1 MSTETAP
8 SFRSDSRRA
17 FRPVFYITAAH
28 MALDFYM
35 VLTPPLWAFFQGHYN
50 LTVAQ
55 FAYLPTVIVF
65 CGSITQPFMGYF
77 SDGRDRMALVALGLF
92 VTGIFVSCIGF
103 APTAYILAVFLIIAS
118 FGSSLFHPTAGGLVT
133 ALTPHR
139 ANLSMAIFLTGGTLG
154 MALASITG
162 TQIVER
168 YGIQYLWL
176 IAIPV
181 LFLAPFILWQSRKVP
196 VHERR
201 ATAGKI
207 DFSILRATQTRPLW
221 TLFAISVLRSVIHTG
236 FVSFT
241 AILGASRGW
250 TTSEIGWVFS
260 GYLLSSTLGR
270 ITGGYLADR
279 MSQRKLLAFSCASS
293 AIFHAGF
300 CLTDGYLALISFFVA
315 GYLFDLGITTNI
327 SLAQRALPHNTS
339 TATGLVMG
347 FSWSMAGLAMI
358 GVGSLA
364 EWTSTATALTVVS
377 MVLIPAALLV
387 ALLPSGYGE
396 GKGESAE
403 KIVSVERFTQMKGEV
418 GWFTQRHEGTK
429 RGEGLGTGEA
439 FCIVLWDMS
448 ALWLSVVAF
457 CRWRTRSPRIRP
469 GRLLSSFAMQS
480 LRLHNFP
487 ICQNAMA

>member
-300 CLTDGYLALISFFVA
+300 FLTDGYVSLIAFFVA

-396 GKGESAE
+396 EKGESA
-403 KIVSVERFTQMKGEV
+403 
-418 GWFTQRHEGTK
+418 
-429 RGEGLGTGEA
+429 
-439 FCIVLWDMS
+439 D
-448 ALWLSVVAF
+448 
-457 CRWRTRSPRIRP
+457 
-469 GRLLSSFAMQS
+469 GR
-480 LRLHNFP
+480 R
-487 ICQNAMA
+487 

>member
-1 MSTETAP
+1 MSTDTAP
-8 SFRSDSRRA
+8 SFRSDSRGA

-403 KIVSVERFTQMKGEV
+403 KT
-418 GWFTQRHEGTK
+418 
-429 RGEGLGTGEA
+429 
-439 FCIVLWDMS
+439 
-448 ALWLSVVAF
+448 
-457 CRWRTRSPRIRP
+457 
-469 GRLLSSFAMQS
+469 
-480 LRLHNFP
+480 
-487 ICQNAMA
+487 

>member
-300 CLTDGYLALISFFVA
+300 CLTDGYVSLIAFFVA

-403 KIVSVERFTQMKGEV
+403 KT
-418 GWFTQRHEGTK
+418 
-429 RGEGLGTGEA
+429 
-439 FCIVLWDMS
+439 
-448 ALWLSVVAF
+448 
-457 CRWRTRSPRIRP
+457 
-469 GRLLSSFAMQS
+469 
-480 LRLHNFP
+480 
-487 ICQNAMA
+487 

>member
-8 SFRSDSRRA
+8 SFRSDSSGA
-17 FRPVFYITAAH
+17 LRPIFYITAAH

-35 VLTPPLWAFFQGHYN
+35 VLTPPLWAFFQSHFN

-92 VTGIFVSCIGF
+92 ITGIFVSCIGF
-103 APTAYILAVFLIIAS
+103 APSAYILAVFLIIAS

-133 ALTPHR
+133 ALTPRR

-154 MALASITG
+154 MSLASITG

-176 IAIPV
+176 IVIPV

-201 ATAGKI
+201 ITAGKI
-207 DFSILRATQTRPLW
+207 DFSILNKTRSLW
-221 TLFAISVLRSVIHTG
+221 TLFAISVLRSIIHTG

-241 AILGASRGW
+241 AILGTSRGW
-250 TTSEIGWVFS
+250 TTSDIGWVFFC
-260 GYLLSSTLGR
+260 YLLFSTLGR

-300 CLTDGYLALISFFVA
+300 CLADGSLALISFFIA

-347 FSWSMAGLAMI
+347 FSWGMAGLAMI

-364 EWTSTATALTVVS
+364 EWTSTATALTIVS
-377 MVLIPAALLV
+377 MLLFPAALLV
-387 ALLPSGYGE
+387 ALLPSDYS
-396 GKGESAE
+396 KA
-403 KIVSVERFTQMKGEV
+403 
-418 GWFTQRHEGTK
+418 
-429 RGEGLGTGEA
+429 
-439 FCIVLWDMS
+439 
-448 ALWLSVVAF
+448 
-457 CRWRTRSPRIRP
+457 RSEDK
-469 GRLLSSFAMQS
+469 
-480 LRLHNFP
+480 
-487 ICQNAMA
+487 

>member
-1 MSTETAP
+1 MSTEAAP
-8 SFRSDSRRA
+8 SASRRS

-35 VLTPPLWAFFQGHYN
+35 VLTPPLWAFFQSHYN

-65 CGSITQPFMGYF
+65 CGSIAQPFMGYF

-103 APTAYILAVFLIIAS
+103 APTAYTLAVFLIFAS

-139 ANLSMAIFLTGGTLG
+139 ANLSMAIFLTGGTTG

-168 YGIQYLWL
+168 YGIEYLWL
-176 IAIPV
+176 IVIPV
-181 LFLAPFILWQSRKVP
+181 LILAPFILWQSRKVP

-201 ATAGKI
+201 VTAGKI
-207 DFSILRATQTRPLW
+207 DFSVLQATQTRPLW
-221 TLFAISVLRSVIHTG
+221 TLFAISVLRSIIHTG

-250 TTSEIGWVFS
+250 ATSEIGWVFS
-260 GYLLSSTLGR
+260 CYLLSSTLGR

-300 CLTDGYLALISFFVA
+300 CLTDGYVSLISFFVA

-364 EWTSTATALTVVS
+364 EWTSTATALVVVS
-377 MVLIPAALLV
+377 MVLIPATLLV
-387 ALLPSGYGE
+387 ALLPSEYGE
-396 GKGESAE
+396 
-403 KIVSVERFTQMKGEV
+403 VQN
-418 GWFTQRHEGTK
+418 K
-429 RGEGLGTGEA
+429 R
-439 FCIVLWDMS
+439 
-448 ALWLSVVAF
+448 
-457 CRWRTRSPRIRP
+457 
-469 GRLLSSFAMQS
+469 
-480 LRLHNFP
+480 
-487 ICQNAMA
+487 

>member
-8 SFRSDSRRA
+8 SFRSDSRGA

-300 CLTDGYLALISFFVA
+300 CLTDGYVSLIAFFVA

-396 GKGESAE
+396 E
-403 KIVSVERFTQMKGEV
+403 KIRRWTQACPCGCKQG
-418 GWFTQRHEGTK
+418 
-429 RGEGLGTGEA
+429 
-439 FCIVLWDMS
+439 
-448 ALWLSVVAF
+448 
-457 CRWRTRSPRIRP
+457 
-469 GRLLSSFAMQS
+469 
-480 LRLHNFP
+480 
-487 ICQNAMA
+487 

>member
-8 SFRSDSRRA
+8 SLRSDSRETL
-17 FRPVFYITAAH
+17 RPVFYITAAH

-35 VLTPPLWAFFQGHYN
+35 VLTPPLWAFFQTHFN

-65 CGSITQPFMGYF
+65 CGSIAQPFMGYF
-77 SDGRDRMALVALGLF
+77 SDGRDRMALAALGLF
-92 VTGIFVSCIGF
+92 ATGIFVSCIGF
-103 APTAYILAVFLIIAS
+103 APTVYILAAFLIFAS

-176 IAIPV
+176 IVIPV

-201 ATAGKI
+201 ITAGKI
-207 DFSILRATQTRPLW
+207 DFSILIKTRSLRTIFAFLNKTRSLW
-221 TLFAISVLRSVIHTG
+221 TLFAISVLRSIIHTG

-260 GYLLSSTLGR
+260 CYLLSSTLGR

-300 CLTDGYLALISFFVA
+300 CLTDGYVSLISFFVA

-347 FSWSMAGLAMI
+347 FSWGMAGLAMI

-377 MVLIPAALLV
+377 MVLFPAALLV
-387 ALLPSGYGE
+387 ALLP
-396 GKGESAE
+396 AE
-403 KIVSVERFTQMKGEV
+403 YSKAR
-418 GWFTQRHEGTK
+418 
-429 RGEGLGTGEA
+429 
-439 FCIVLWDMS
+439 
-448 ALWLSVVAF
+448 
-457 CRWRTRSPRIRP
+457 
-469 GRLLSSFAMQS
+469 
-480 LRLHNFP
+480 
-487 ICQNAMA
+487 

>member
-1 MSTETAP
+1 MSTDTAP

-396 GKGESAE
+396 KGSTKGTKKGE
-403 KIVSVERFTQMKGEV
+403 R
-418 GWFTQRHEGTK
+418 
-429 RGEGLGTGEA
+429 
-439 FCIVLWDMS
+439 
-448 ALWLSVVAF
+448 
-457 CRWRTRSPRIRP
+457 RIR
-469 GRLLSSFAMQS
+469 R
-480 LRLHNFP
+480 
-487 ICQNAMA
+487 

>member
-201 ATAGKI
+201 MTAGKI

-387 ALLPSGYGE
+387 ALLPSDYR
-396 GKGESAE
+396 KA
-403 KIVSVERFTQMKGEV
+403 R
-418 GWFTQRHEGTK
+418 
-429 RGEGLGTGEA
+429 
-439 FCIVLWDMS
+439 
-448 ALWLSVVAF
+448 
-457 CRWRTRSPRIRP
+457 
-469 GRLLSSFAMQS
+469 
-480 LRLHNFP
+480 
-487 ICQNAMA
+487 

>member
-8 SFRSDSRRA
+8 SFRSASRGDL
-17 FRPVFYITAAH
+17 RPVFYITAAH

-35 VLTPPLWAFFQGHYN
+35 VLTPPLWAFFQSHYN

-103 APTAYILAVFLIIAS
+103 APTAYTLAIFLIFAS

-139 ANLSMAIFLTGGTLG
+139 ANLSMAIFLTGGTTG
-154 MALASITG
+154 MALTSITG

-176 IAIPV
+176 IVIPV
-181 LFLAPFILWQSRKVP
+181 LILAPFILWQSRKVP
-196 VHERR
+196 VRERR
-201 ATAGKI
+201 VTAGKI
-207 DFSILRATQTRPLW
+207 DFSILKKARSLW
-221 TLFAISVLRSVIHTG
+221 TLFAISVLRSIIHTG

-250 TTSEIGWVFS
+250 ATSEIGWVFS

-300 CLTDGYLALISFFVA
+300 CLTDGYVSLISFFVA

-347 FSWSMAGLAMI
+347 FSWGMAGLAMI

-364 EWTSTATALTVVS
+364 EWTSTATALVVVS
-377 MVLIPAALLV
+377 LVLIPATLLV
-387 ALLPSGYGE
+387 ALLPSEYGE
-396 GKGESAE
+396 
-403 KIVSVERFTQMKGEV
+403 V
-418 GWFTQRHEGTK
+418 
-429 RGEGLGTGEA
+429 
-439 FCIVLWDMS
+439 
-448 ALWLSVVAF
+448 
-457 CRWRTRSPRIRP
+457 RSKKK
-469 GRLLSSFAMQS
+469 
-480 LRLHNFP
+480 
-487 ICQNAMA
+487 

>member
-8 SFRSDSRRA
+8 PFRSASRGDL
-17 FRPVFYITAAH
+17 RPVFYITAAH

-35 VLTPPLWAFFQGHYN
+35 VLTPPLWAFFQSHYN

-77 SDGRDRMALVALGLF
+77 SDGRDRMALAALGLF

-103 APTAYILAVFLIIAS
+103 APSAYILAAFLIFAS

-176 IAIPV
+176 IVIPV
-181 LFLAPFILWQSRKVP
+181 LILAPFILWQSRKIP

-201 ATAGKI
+201 ITAGKI
-207 DFSILRATQTRPLW
+207 DFSILKKTRSLRTLFAFFNKTRSLW
-221 TLFAISVLRSVIHTG
+221 TLFAISVLRSVTHTG

-250 TTSEIGWVFS
+250 ATSEIGWVFS

-300 CLTDGYLALISFFVA
+300 CLTDGYVSLISFFVA

-347 FSWSMAGLAMI
+347 FSWGMAGLAMI

-364 EWTSTATALTVVS
+364 EWTSTATALVVVS
-377 MVLIPAALLV
+377 LVLIPATLLV
-387 ALLPSGYGE
+387 ALLPSEYGE
-396 GKGESAE
+396 
-403 KIVSVERFTQMKGEV
+403 V
-418 GWFTQRHEGTK
+418 
-429 RGEGLGTGEA
+429 
-439 FCIVLWDMS
+439 
-448 ALWLSVVAF
+448 
-457 CRWRTRSPRIRP
+457 RSKKK
-469 GRLLSSFAMQS
+469 
-480 LRLHNFP
+480 
-487 ICQNAMA
+487 

>member
-8 SFRSDSRRA
+8 SFRSDSRGA

-300 CLTDGYLALISFFVA
+300 CLTDGYVSLIAFFVA

-396 GKGESAE
+396 EKGESA
-403 KIVSVERFTQMKGEV
+403 
-418 GWFTQRHEGTK
+418 
-429 RGEGLGTGEA
+429 
-439 FCIVLWDMS
+439 D
-448 ALWLSVVAF
+448 
-457 CRWRTRSPRIRP
+457 
-469 GRLLSSFAMQS
+469 GR
-480 LRLHNFP
+480 R
-487 ICQNAMA
+487 

>member
-8 SFRSDSRRA
+8 SLRSDSRETL
-17 FRPVFYITAAH
+17 RPVFYITAAH

-35 VLTPPLWAFFQGHYN
+35 VLTPPLWAFFQTHFN

-65 CGSITQPFMGYF
+65 CGSIAQPFMGYF
-77 SDGRDRMALVALGLF
+77 SDGRDRMALAALGLF
-92 VTGIFVSCIGF
+92 ATGIFVSCIGF
-103 APTAYILAVFLIIAS
+103 APTVYILAAFLIFAS

-176 IAIPV
+176 IVIPV

-201 ATAGKI
+201 ITAGKI
-207 DFSILRATQTRPLW
+207 DFSILIKTRSLRTIFAFLNKTRSLW
-221 TLFAISVLRSVIHTG
+221 TLFAISVLRSIIHTG

-260 GYLLSSTLGR
+260 CYLLSSTLGR

-300 CLTDGYLALISFFVA
+300 CLTDGYVSLISFFVA

-347 FSWSMAGLAMI
+347 FSWGMAGLAMI

-377 MVLIPAALLV
+377 MVLFPAAFLV
-387 ALLPSGYGE
+387 ALLPSDYS
-396 GKGESAE
+396 KA
-403 KIVSVERFTQMKGEV
+403 R
-418 GWFTQRHEGTK
+418 
-429 RGEGLGTGEA
+429 
-439 FCIVLWDMS
+439 
-448 ALWLSVVAF
+448 
-457 CRWRTRSPRIRP
+457 
-469 GRLLSSFAMQS
+469 
-480 LRLHNFP
+480 
-487 ICQNAMA
+487 

>member
-8 SFRSDSRRA
+8 SLRSDSRETL
-17 FRPVFYITAAH
+17 RPVFYITAAH

-35 VLTPPLWAFFQGHYN
+35 VLTPPLWAFFQTHFN

-65 CGSITQPFMGYF
+65 CGSIAQPFMGYF
-77 SDGRDRMALVALGLF
+77 SDGRDRMALAALGLF
-92 VTGIFVSCIGF
+92 ATGIFVSCIGF
-103 APTAYILAVFLIIAS
+103 APTVYILAAFLIFAS

-176 IAIPV
+176 IVIPV
-181 LFLAPFILWQSRKVP
+181 LILAPFILWQSRKVP

-201 ATAGKI
+201 ITAGKI
-207 DFSILRATQTRPLW
+207 DFSILIKTRSLRTIFAFLNKTRSLW
-221 TLFAISVLRSVIHTG
+221 TLFAISVLRSIIHTG

-260 GYLLSSTLGR
+260 CYLLSSTLGR

-300 CLTDGYLALISFFVA
+300 CLTDGYVSLISFFVA

-347 FSWSMAGLAMI
+347 FSWGMAGLAMI

-377 MVLIPAALLV
+377 MVLFPAAFLV
-387 ALLPSGYGE
+387 ALLPSDYS
-396 GKGESAE
+396 KA
-403 KIVSVERFTQMKGEV
+403 R
-418 GWFTQRHEGTK
+418 
-429 RGEGLGTGEA
+429 
-439 FCIVLWDMS
+439 
-448 ALWLSVVAF
+448 
-457 CRWRTRSPRIRP
+457 
-469 GRLLSSFAMQS
+469 
-480 LRLHNFP
+480 
-487 ICQNAMA
+487 

>member
-1 MSTETAP
+1 MSTDTAP

-387 ALLPSGYGE
+387 ALLPSDYR
-396 GKGESAE
+396 KA
-403 KIVSVERFTQMKGEV
+403 R
-418 GWFTQRHEGTK
+418 
-429 RGEGLGTGEA
+429 
-439 FCIVLWDMS
+439 
-448 ALWLSVVAF
+448 
-457 CRWRTRSPRIRP
+457 
-469 GRLLSSFAMQS
+469 
-480 LRLHNFP
+480 
-487 ICQNAMA
+487 

>member
-8 SFRSDSRRA
+8 SFRSDSRGA
-17 FRPVFYITAAH
+17 LRPVFYITAAH

-35 VLTPPLWAFFQGHYN
+35 VLTPPLWAFFQSHYN

-65 CGSITQPFMGYF
+65 CGSIAQPFMGYF
-77 SDGRDRMALVALGLF
+77 SDGRDRMALAALGLF

-103 APTAYILAVFLIIAS
+103 APSAYILAAFLIFAS

-176 IAIPV
+176 IVIPV
-181 LFLAPFILWQSRKVP
+181 LILAPFILWQSRKIP

-201 ATAGKI
+201 VTAGKI
-207 DFSILRATQTRPLW
+207 DFSILKTRSLRTLFAFFNKTRSLW
-221 TLFAISVLRSVIHTG
+221 TLFAISVLRSIVHTG

-250 TTSEIGWVFS
+250 ATSDIGWVFS
-260 GYLLSSTLGR
+260 CYLLSSTLGR

-300 CLTDGYLALISFFVA
+300 CLTDGYLSLISFFVA

-347 FSWSMAGLAMI
+347 FSWGMAGLTMI

-364 EWTSTATALTVVS
+364 EWTSTATALVVVS
-377 MVLIPAALLV
+377 IVLIPATLLV
-387 ALLPSGYGE
+387 ALLPSEYGE
-396 GKGESAE
+396 VKN
-403 KIVSVERFTQMKGEV
+403 
-418 GWFTQRHEGTK
+418 K
-429 RGEGLGTGEA
+429 R
-439 FCIVLWDMS
+439 
-448 ALWLSVVAF
+448 
-457 CRWRTRSPRIRP
+457 
-469 GRLLSSFAMQS
+469 
-480 LRLHNFP
+480 
-487 ICQNAMA
+487 

>member
-8 SFRSDSRRA
+8 SLRSDSRETL
-17 FRPVFYITAAH
+17 RPVFYITAAH

-35 VLTPPLWAFFQGHYN
+35 VLTPPLWAFFQTHFN

-65 CGSITQPFMGYF
+65 CGSIAQPFMGYF
-77 SDGRDRMALVALGLF
+77 SDGRDRMALAALGLF
-92 VTGIFVSCIGF
+92 ATGIFVSCIGF
-103 APTAYILAVFLIIAS
+103 APTVYILAAFLIFAS

-176 IAIPV
+176 IVIPV

-201 ATAGKI
+201 VTAGKI
-207 DFSILRATQTRPLW
+207 DFSILIKTRSLRTIFAFLNKTRSLW
-221 TLFAISVLRSVIHTG
+221 TLFAISVLRSIIHTG

-260 GYLLSSTLGR
+260 CYLLSSTLGR

-300 CLTDGYLALISFFVA
+300 CLTDGYVSLISFFVA

-347 FSWSMAGLAMI
+347 FSWGMAGLAMI

-377 MVLIPAALLV
+377 MVLFPAAFLV
-387 ALLPSGYGE
+387 ALLPSDYS
-396 GKGESAE
+396 KA
-403 KIVSVERFTQMKGEV
+403 R
-418 GWFTQRHEGTK
+418 
-429 RGEGLGTGEA
+429 
-439 FCIVLWDMS
+439 
-448 ALWLSVVAF
+448 
-457 CRWRTRSPRIRP
+457 
-469 GRLLSSFAMQS
+469 
-480 LRLHNFP
+480 
-487 ICQNAMA
+487 

>member
-1 MSTETAP
+1 MSTDTAP

-403 KIVSVERFTQMKGEV
+403 KT
-418 GWFTQRHEGTK
+418 
-429 RGEGLGTGEA
+429 
-439 FCIVLWDMS
+439 
-448 ALWLSVVAF
+448 
-457 CRWRTRSPRIRP
+457 
-469 GRLLSSFAMQS
+469 
-480 LRLHNFP
+480 
-487 ICQNAMA
+487 

>member
-8 SFRSDSRRA
+8 SDSRGA
-17 FRPVFYITAAH
+17 LRPVFYITAAH

-35 VLTPPLWAFFQGHYN
+35 VLTPPLWAFFQSHYN

-65 CGSITQPFMGYF
+65 CGSIAQPFMGYF
-77 SDGRDRMALVALGLF
+77 SDGRDRMALAALGLF
-92 VTGIFVSCIGF
+92 AAGIFVSCIGF
-103 APTAYILAVFLIIAS
+103 APSAYILAVFLIFAS

-139 ANLSMAIFLTGGTLG
+139 ANLSMAIFLTGGTTG

-176 IAIPV
+176 IVIPV
-181 LFLAPFILWQSRKVP
+181 LLLAPFILWQSRKVP

-201 ATAGKI
+201 VAAGKI
-207 DFSILRATQTRPLW
+207 DFSIIKKARSLW

-260 GYLLSSTLGR
+260 CYLLSSTLGR

-300 CLTDGYLALISFFVA
+300 CLTDGYLSLIAFFVA

-327 SLAQRALPHNTS
+327 FLAQRALPHNTS

-347 FSWSMAGLAMI
+347 FSWGMAGLAMI

-377 MVLIPAALLV
+377 MLLFPAALLV
-387 ALLPSGYGE
+387 ALLPSEYGE
-396 GKGESAE
+396 RGSADD
-403 KIVSVERFTQMKGEV
+403 
-418 GWFTQRHEGTK
+418 
-429 RGEGLGTGEA
+429 A
-439 FCIVLWDMS
+439 D
-448 ALWLSVVAF
+448 
-457 CRWRTRSPRIRP
+457 
-469 GRLLSSFAMQS
+469 GR
-480 LRLHNFP
+480 R
-487 ICQNAMA
+487 

>member
-201 ATAGKI
+201 MTAGKI

-300 CLTDGYLALISFFVA
+300 CLTDGYVSLIAFFVA

-396 GKGESAE
+396 EKGESADGRRHVPAG
-403 KIVSVERFTQMKGEV
+403 VSRDER
-418 GWFTQRHEGTK
+418 R
-429 RGEGLGTGEA
+429 
-439 FCIVLWDMS
+439 
-448 ALWLSVVAF
+448 
-457 CRWRTRSPRIRP
+457 
-469 GRLLSSFAMQS
+469 
-480 LRLHNFP
+480 
-487 ICQNAMA
+487 

>member
-1 MSTETAP
+1 
-8 SFRSDSRRA
+8 
-17 FRPVFYITAAH
+17 
-28 MALDFYM
+28 M

-181 LFLAPFILWQSRKVP
+181 TILAPFILWQSRKVP

-300 CLTDGYLALISFFVA
+300 CLTDGYVSLIAFFVA

-396 GKGESAE
+396 EKGS
-403 KIVSVERFTQMKGEV
+403 MKG
-418 GWFTQRHEGTK
+418 TQKGR
-429 RGEGLGTGEA
+429 EA
-439 FCIVLWDMS
+439 MS
-448 ALWLSVVAF
+448 ADERR
-457 CRWRTRSPRIRP
+457 CKQ
-469 GRLLSSFAMQS
+469 G
-480 LRLHNFP
+480 
-487 ICQNAMA
+487 

>member
-1 MSTETAP
+1 MSTDTAP

-396 GKGESAE
+396 KGSMKGTKKGE
-403 KIVSVERFTQMKGEV
+403 R
-418 GWFTQRHEGTK
+418 
-429 RGEGLGTGEA
+429 
-439 FCIVLWDMS
+439 
-448 ALWLSVVAF
+448 
-457 CRWRTRSPRIRP
+457 RIR
-469 GRLLSSFAMQS
+469 R
-480 LRLHNFP
+480 
-487 ICQNAMA
+487 

>member
-8 SFRSDSRRA
+8 SFRSDSRGDL
-17 FRPVFYITAAH
+17 RPVFYITAAH

-35 VLTPPLWAFFQGHYN
+35 VLTPPLWAFFQSHFN

-77 SDGRDRMALVALGLF
+77 SDGRDRMALAALGLF

-103 APTAYILAVFLIIAS
+103 APSAYILAAFLIFAS

-176 IAIPV
+176 IVIPV
-181 LFLAPFILWQSRKVP
+181 LILAPFVLWQSRKIP

-201 ATAGKI
+201 ITAGKI
-207 DFSILRATQTRPLW
+207 DFSILNKPYSLRTLFAFFNKTRALW
-221 TLFAISVLRSVIHTG
+221 TLFAISVLRSIVHTG

-241 AILGASRGW
+241 AILGAARGW
-250 TTSEIGWVFS
+250 ATSEIGWVFS
-260 GYLLSSTLGR
+260 CYLLSSTLGR

-279 MSQRKLLAFSCASS
+279 LSQRKLLAFSCASS

-300 CLTDGYLALISFFVA
+300 CLTDGYVSLISFFVA

-347 FSWSMAGLAMI
+347 FSWGMAGLAMI

-377 MVLIPAALLV
+377 MVLIPAAFLV
-387 ALLPSGYGE
+387 ALLPTEYGE
-396 GKGESAE
+396 
-403 KIVSVERFTQMKGEV
+403 V
-418 GWFTQRHEGTK
+418 
-429 RGEGLGTGEA
+429 
-439 FCIVLWDMS
+439 
-448 ALWLSVVAF
+448 
-457 CRWRTRSPRIRP
+457 RSKKK
-469 GRLLSSFAMQS
+469 
-480 LRLHNFP
+480 
-487 ICQNAMA
+487 

>member
-8 SFRSDSRRA
+8 SFRSASRRS

-35 VLTPPLWAFFQGHYN
+35 VLTPPLWAFFQSHYN

-77 SDGRDRMALVALGLF
+77 SDGRDRMALAALGLF

-103 APTAYILAVFLIIAS
+103 APTVYMLAAFLIFAS

-176 IAIPV
+176 IILPALI
-181 LFLAPFILWQSRKVP
+181 LAPFILWRSRKVP

-201 ATAGKI
+201 VTAGKI
-207 DFSILRATQTRPLW
+207 DFSILKEIRSLRTLFAFLNKIRSLW
-221 TLFAISVLRSVIHTG
+221 TLFAISVLRSIIHTG

-250 TTSEIGWVFS
+250 ATSETGWVFA

-300 CLTDGYLALISFFVA
+300 CLTDGYVSLISFFVA

-347 FSWSMAGLAMI
+347 FSWGLAGLAMI
-358 GVGSLA
+358 GVGRLA
-364 EWTSTATALTVVS
+364 EWTTTATALVVVS
-377 MVLIPAALLV
+377 MVLIPATLLV
-387 ALLPSGYGE
+387 ALLPAEYGE
-396 GKGESAE
+396 VKN
-403 KIVSVERFTQMKGEV
+403 
-418 GWFTQRHEGTK
+418 K
-429 RGEGLGTGEA
+429 R
-439 FCIVLWDMS
+439 
-448 ALWLSVVAF
+448 
-457 CRWRTRSPRIRP
+457 
-469 GRLLSSFAMQS
+469 
-480 LRLHNFP
+480 
-487 ICQNAMA
+487 